1 MESCFVNFQTILPI
15 YKVEEPTQH
24 RKEENEM
31 FGMSVAMCAI
41 AQGSGLSGPKKA
53 NRTPIRGST
62 GKDRKVKP
70 VAESQ
75 KDRSIDYKA

>member
-1 MESCFVNFQTILPI
+1 
-15 YKVEEPTQH
+15 
-24 RKEENEM
+24 M
-31 FGMSVAMCAI
+31 FGVSIAMCAI
-41 AQGSGLSGPKKA
+41 AQGSGLSGPKKV